1 MGIDVP
7 TTETQGGLILHLL
20 LIRACDAATQ
30 IFTAL
35 EERGAQVC
43 ARDGLLKV
51 RAVQV
56 PDRRLGAGV
65 RAVVFYDS
73 QVSSVTEFS
82 TFGSDLFC
90 RL

>member
-20 LIRACDAATQ
+20 LIRACDGATQ

-73 QVSSVTEFS
+73 QVSSFTEFS

>member
-1 MGIDVP
+1 MWMGIDVP

-20 LIRACDAATQ
+20 LIRACDGATQ

-56 PDRRLGAGV
+56 PD
-65 RAVVFYDS
+65 
-73 QVSSVTEFS
+73 
-82 TFGSDLFC
+82 
-90 RL
+90 